1 MWRYPA
7 VCIPTSR
14 TVCSTGGEAGRLN
27 GGRCAYFAVTDGAAA
42 AQGFVFYGGVE
53 GVAIIKVVITRI
65 FQDARHFLFQRL
77 NNGHVVFPLQYW
89 VGRPSSEDAQ
99 SLELA
104 TAFFKI
110 SKSNKMS

>member
-1 MWRYPA
+1 VWRYPA
-7 VCIPTSR
+7 ACIPTSR

-27 GGRCAYFAVTDGAAA
+27 GGRCAYLVWQDGAAA

-77 NNGHVVFPLQYW
+77 NNGHVVFPLHYW
-89 VGRPSSEDAQ
+89 VGRPTSGT
-99 SLELA
+99 A
-104 TAFFKI
+104 TG
-110 SKSNKMS
+110 STTVVDL